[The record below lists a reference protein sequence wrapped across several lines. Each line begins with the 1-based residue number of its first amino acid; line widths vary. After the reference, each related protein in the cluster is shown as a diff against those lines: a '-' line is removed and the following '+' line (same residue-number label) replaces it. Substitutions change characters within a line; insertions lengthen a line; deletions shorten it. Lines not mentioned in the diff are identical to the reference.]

1 MGEGE
6 HPNSRS
12 TYRAVMRHQGP
23 KRDRGGI
30 AMQVTETAR
39 AAGMVREDDNGNVQH
54 RADSLYVYAF
64 DDLCLV
70 VDPGQVDSPER
81 AELVVTAADDTDSIH
96 HGGTT
101 AIADAGHGYKLY
113 LPGAD
118 AAGFSVE
125 DGYTDVD
132 LRSAPGVLFISK
144 SLQARLVDDL
154 ATIRRNQTDPR

>member
-1 MGEGE
+1 
-6 HPNSRS
+6 
-12 TYRAVMRHQGP
+12 MRHQGP

-81 AELVVTAADDTDSIH
+81 AELVVTAAGDTDSIH

-144 SLQARLVDDL
+144 ASRPDWS
-154 ATIRRNQTDPR
+154 TT

>member
-1 MGEGE
+1 
-6 HPNSRS
+6 
-12 TYRAVMRHQGP
+12 
-23 KRDRGGI
+23 
-30 AMQVTETAR
+30 
-39 AAGMVREDDNGNVQH
+39 
-54 RADSLYVYAF
+54 
-64 DDLCLV
+64 V

-144 SLQARLVDDL
+144 ASRPDWS
-154 ATIRRNQTDPR
+154 TT